1 MNNAL
6 KDHMQRKSFNGQIKN
21 EKALKDHMQRKSF
34 NGQIKDEKA

>member
-6 KDHMQRKSFNGQIKN
+6 KDHMQRKSFNGQMN
-21 EKALKDHMQRKSF
+21 NALKDHMQRKSF